1 MTNLYKRLVN
11 WYGENKQAR
20 KVERKRRR
28 ERRKRESFLNENLH
42 EEEEESFLHINT
54 VECNEKRV

>member
-28 ERRKRESFLNENLH
+28 ERRKREREKK
-42 EEEEESFLHINT
+42 EGERERERERERESFVGHFLIL
-54 VECNEKRV
+54 R